1 MTTQE
6 DEESTAVTRREIGL
20 FALFGLV
27 PLGILY
33 MFASQGVKDT
43 AGAAFEQDRRA
54 LLSDCRDALRDLNA
68 CRERVD
74 AHIQRCTTEHPRP
87 APLTDAYMLSLRTCV
102 NEGSDAWQLPPP
114 KPPTAKRR

>member
-20 FALFGLV
+20 FALFGLI

-33 MFASQGVKDT
+33 VFASQGMKDT
-43 AGAAFEQDRRA
+43 EGAAFEQDRRA

-87 APLTDAYMLSLRTCV
+87 TPPTDAYMLSLRACV
-102 NEGSDAWQLPPP
+102 NEGSDTWQPPPP